1 MSGQS
6 RERIVT
12 GLSNDPRVQVALLDY
27 FASQD
32 RGEPVDRDAFLV
44 QHANIASELRSVIA
58 IDDVARRLAGSA
70 EGSAAPDAP
79 TKDNAE
85 TSTHSVVGKVLE
97 TSSVG
102 KMPSPDAPTPR
113 PKSALLP
120 KPHADLPAKFGRYLV
135 KKKLGEGAMGAVYLA
150 EDTLLQRKVALKT
163 PTFDDDAN
171 GELLK
176 RFYRE
181 ARAVAILKH
190 PNLCAVYDVGEIDG
204 RHYISMEFVAGRKL
218 QEFIKPDQPLSEK
231 QAMAAVR
238 KIALAMQE
246 AHALGVI
253 HRDLKPDNIMVNEKG
268 DPVVM
273 DFGLVH
279 KTERKSSTK
288 ITKHGTLV
296 GSPAYMS
303 KEQVEG
309 DPDKLTVA
317 TDQYSLGVI
326 LYQLL
331 TSKLPFEGGIHAL
344 LGAILTKEP
353 PPPSHYRPD
362 LNPHL
367 EAVCLKMMAKEAGDR
382 YPSMKAATDALAEV
396 VRGTSTAGG
405 SSAPVRPTGGSPSDA
420 SLETTLDFM
429 PVHLLRPTS
438 EFEINSLIERPIQ
451 EAGVLR
457 RFASLSRNSVLYGNL
472 AAVLA
477 VLFAISLWMRS
488 VDSLVKVEVQTVG
501 FEVTFKEAGIT
512 VKAGLHEANV
522 KPGDHTL
529 HIQSDQSN
537 NSPAS
542 EGFDTEQF
550 SLTRGDKPVVTVKLE
565 NMGIVARLNGKV
577 ILRRS
582 LLPSDLVSQS
592 NGTVG
597 RAAVLDSA
605 MIDEPAERE
614 RTPATEPSAVPPV
627 SAPAHSKEPS
637 EVSLPSPPA
646 PAPRATALPS
656 TRDAGTD
663 SVPASKAPVPSVATE
678 GNTPAA
684 PVAPALKPGVRLR
697 DAKPGKLL
705 IAGPRSSWALNED
718 NTKIVTGTVRG
729 DVELWDAETGARLH
743 AFPDH
748 DERVASIACSPAEP
762 HIVFIMGYAN
772 GNVRRLDLQGLT
784 SELVYTLKGV
794 ATNLSVSSDG
804 ARLLVATGGG
814 NLDILDAKAVKFME
828 SIPGARAPAGF
839 HPNDPSVVFFTR
851 KDSTSTIIEWKFTE
865 AKEIRRY
872 KMTTP
877 GFSSIA
883 VSSDGKQLAA
893 GCGHIPFANGKG
905 RVDQIPIWNTSN
917 STKLATLTF
926 EITTTGSK
934 VVFSPDGKSVWA
946 SGETTV
952 QFDIATGERLSSV
965 NLPGPV
971 QCFQDG
977 RRVLIADSKG
987 IHLCRLRETED

>member
-1 MSGQS
+1 MKEQWEPCISPKIHCSSG
-6 RERIVT
+6 
-12 GLSNDPRVQVALLDY
+12 
-27 FASQD
+27 
-32 RGEPVDRDAFLV
+32 
-44 QHANIASELRSVIA
+44 
-58 IDDVARRLAGSA
+58 
-70 EGSAAPDAP
+70 
-79 TKDNAE
+79 
-85 TSTHSVVGKVLE
+85 
-97 TSSVG
+97 
-102 KMPSPDAPTPR
+102 
-113 PKSALLP
+113 
-120 KPHADLPAKFGRYLV
+120 
-135 KKKLGEGAMGAVYLA
+135 
-150 EDTLLQRKVALKT
+150 KVALKT

-309 DPDKLTVA
+309 DPDKLTAA

-353 PPPSHYRPD
+353 LPPSHYRPD

-405 SSAPVRPTGGSPSDA
+405 SSVPARPTEGSPSDA
-420 SLETTLDFM
+420 SLETTLDFS
-429 PVHLLRPTS
+429 PAHFPSPTA
-438 EFEINSLIERPIQ
+438 EFDIHSLIEQPSQ
-451 EAGVLR
+451 DTGVLR
-457 RFASLSRNSVLYGNL
+457 RFASLSPNSVLYGNL
-472 AAVLA
+472 AAGLA
-477 VLFAISLWMRS
+477 VLFAVAFWMRS
-488 VDSLVKVEVQTVG
+488 GDSLVKVEVHSVG

-565 NMGIVARLNGKV
+565 NAGIVARLNGKV

-605 MIDEPAERE
+605 MIDVPAERE
-614 RTPATEPSAVPPV
+614 RTPAN
-627 SAPAHSKEPS
+627 
-637 EVSLPSPPA
+637 SPQC
-646 PAPRATALPS
+646 RS
-656 TRDAGTD
+656 
-663 SVPASKAPVPSVATE
+663 S
-678 GNTPAA
+678 
-684 PVAPALKPGVRLR
+684 RLR
-697 DAKPGKLL
+697 TFKGAERGLT
-705 IAGPRSSWALNED
+705 AESSRARSSS
-718 NTKIVTGTVRG
+718 
-729 DVELWDAETGARLH
+729 H
-743 AFPDH
+743 
-748 DERVASIACSPAEP
+748 CSP
-762 HIVFIMGYAN
+762 VN
-772 GNVRRLDLQGLT
+772 
-784 SELVYTLKGV
+784 
-794 ATNLSVSSDG
+794 
-804 ARLLVATGGG
+804 
-814 NLDILDAKAVKFME
+814 
-828 SIPGARAPAGF
+828 
-839 HPNDPSVVFFTR
+839 
-851 KDSTSTIIEWKFTE
+851 
-865 AKEIRRY
+865 
-872 KMTTP
+872 
-877 GFSSIA
+877 
-883 VSSDGKQLAA
+883 A
-893 GCGHIPFANGKG
+893 GCWDGF
-905 RVDQIPIWNTSN
+905 RSC
-917 STKLATLTF
+917 F
-926 EITTTGSK
+926 ES
-934 VVFSPDGKSVWA
+934 
-946 SGETTV
+946 
-952 QFDIATGERLSSV
+952 
-965 NLPGPV
+965 PGPFH
-971 QCFQDG
+971 CHGRQDTG
-977 RRVLIADSKG
+977 CSSCVRSQARRPAE
-987 IHLCRLRETED
+987 RRQTRETADRRASFQLGVERRQHEDCDGDRAG